1 MAKAMVITMKI
12 LICGLGLIGGSLA
25 RALKFYTDHYVC
37 GYDVDINSA
46 RKAALVGACDE
57 AFDILPDLAEY
68 DVIVLAAYPK
78 ASVDFIKEHA
88 DEIAPS
94 TYLFDLGGVKR
105 TVCEAG
111 FAAAH
116 EYGFTFIG
124 GHPMAGTQYSG
135 FAASR
140 ENLYKN
146 ASMILVPPSDIDVEK
161 LDFAVKFFKA
171 VGFDSI
177 SVTTATEHDEI
188 IAYTSQLAH
197 VLSNSYV
204 KSPTAKR
211 HKGYS
216 AGSFRD
222 LTRVAHLNAKMWRE
236 LFMDNRD
243 MLVPEI
249 ELLAKNLLEYADAMK
264 AGDGDKLEE
273 MLADGSRINDEIK

>member
-1 MAKAMVITMKI
+1 MVITMKI

-25 RALKFYTDHYVC
+25 RALKFYTDCYVC

-46 RKAALVGACDE
+46 RKATLVGACDE
-57 AFDILPDLAEY
+57 AYDILPDLSEY

-78 ASVDFIKEHA
+78 ATLEFIKEHA
-88 DEIAPS
+88 GKIGKS

-105 TVCEAG
+105 TVCEVG
-111 FAAAH
+111 FAAAR

-146 ASMILVPPSDIDVEK
+146 ASMILVPPADIDVDK

-171 VGFDSI
+171 IGFATV
-177 SVTTATEHDEI
+177 SVTTAKEHDEI

-197 VLSNSYV
+197 VLSNAYV

-222 LTRVAHLNAKMWRE
+222 LTRVAHLNSKMWRE

-243 MLVPEI
+243 LLVPEI

-264 AGDGDKLEE
+264 SEDGDKLERL
-273 MLADGSRINDEIK
+273 LAEGSRINDEIKGE